1 MALRIDF
8 GDNAARRLLRI
19 KLLLAESSRLRR
31 LQPTIRRG
39 RLGVDTL
46 EAVIFW
52 LAIVWTP
59 GLAFLG
65 YLVLQRPPAD

>member
-1 MALRIDF
+1 M
-8 GDNAARRLLRI
+8 GDNAARRLLR
-19 KLLLAESSRLRR
+19 SNFC
-31 LQPTIRRG
+31 LQKVISCADFNQISDVG
-39 RLGVDTL
+39 RLGVDTI

-65 YLVLQRPPAD
+65 YLVLRRPTAD